1 MCEGEHYNAEAVES
15 MTAMTGL
22 NWFWISIM
30 ATAPWVVA
38 VLVALPFWRSG
49 QMTFGSIV
57 GTAVIFGTAIG
68 LILREYVEIDRI
80 AQDCLDAGTVCF
92 PDPSAFTRFA
102 IYAFIGLLEV
112 FALFIFSL
120 KVEERRR
127 RRDYAP
133 EWQR

>member
-1 MCEGEHYNAEAVES
+1 MRKLLNRLAV
-15 MTAMTGL
+15 TGL

-30 ATAPWVVA
+30 ATAPMAVA
-38 VLVALPFWRSG
+38 VLVALPFWRSR

-57 GTAVIFGTAIG
+57 GTAVIFGAAIG

-92 PDPSAFTRFA
+92 PEPSAFTRFA
-102 IYAFIGLLEV
+102 VYAFIGLLEV
-112 FALFIFSL
+112 FALFILSL
-120 KVEERRR
+120 KTEERRR

>member
-1 MCEGEHYNAEAVES
+1 VN
-15 MTAMTGL
+15 GL

-30 ATAPWVVA
+30 ATAPAVVA
-38 VLVALPFWRSG
+38 VLLALPFWRSR
-49 QMTFGSIV
+49 QMTFGSII
-57 GTAVIFGTAIG
+57 GTAVIFGTAMG

-80 AQDCLDAGTVCF
+80 AQDCLDAGAVCF

-120 KVEERRR
+120 KFEERRR